1 MLYILNQKMACIVGD
16 AVGKSNVSPK
26 IRKGLQNL
34 QPLNRCQNSEC
45 RATSYAFK
53 PVSNPSISSLCL
65 RSCSTFLFDA
75 EIISHTLFD

>member
-34 QPLNRCQNSEC
+34 QPLNRCKTANVELP
-45 RATSYAFK
+45 ATLL
-53 PVSNPSISSLCL
+53 SL
-65 RSCSTFLFDA
+65 
-75 EIISHTLFD
+75 